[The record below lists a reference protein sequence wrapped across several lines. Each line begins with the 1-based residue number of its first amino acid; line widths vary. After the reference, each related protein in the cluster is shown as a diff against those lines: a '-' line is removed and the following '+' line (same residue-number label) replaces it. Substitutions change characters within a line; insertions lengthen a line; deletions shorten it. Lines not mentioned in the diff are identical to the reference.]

1 MGPSRLAV
9 LAAGRRHLLL
19 DAEQAVPGAP
29 VAVMLAELTGLDAGQ
44 GVIQLAPAELH
55 GPEAEV
61 AAWRWPGPAGRRP
74 AGVTEPLDRWWV
86 PADRAEARQ
95 HRHGGQAPKMCPKEL
110 PVLAEA
116 GPGRVSVGTEGGAAM
131 EAAP

>member
-9 LAAGRRHLLL
+9 LAAGRRHLW
-19 DAEQAVPGAP
+19 DPEQAVPGAP
-29 VAVMLAELTGLDAGQ
+29 VAAMLAELTRLDAGQ
-44 GVIQLAPAELH
+44 GVIQRGPAELH

-61 AAWRWPGPAGRRP
+61 AAWRWPGPAGRGP
-74 AGVTEPLDRWWV
+74 AGVTEPLDRRWV

-110 PVLAEA
+110 PGLAEA